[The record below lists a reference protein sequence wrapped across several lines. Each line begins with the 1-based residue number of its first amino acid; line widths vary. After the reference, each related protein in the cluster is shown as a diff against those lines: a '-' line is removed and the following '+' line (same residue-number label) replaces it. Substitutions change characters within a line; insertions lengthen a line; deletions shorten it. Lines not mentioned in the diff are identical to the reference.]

1 MADLVRY
8 MPELAGEEAQHVG
21 NILSGMTD
29 EQAANFTFAYR
40 GQRRVEM
47 TFLLMTFFHIGRFYL
62 GQTGMAVGYLVTFSF
77 CFIGLIADLLNHK
90 KLIADYN
97 KAVADRLIT
106 VIGATGT
113 ATPYAPT
120 QQIPTAPPT
129 PTMVE
134 HPPAPSEQPI
144 ESVPPR
150 EATQESQL
158 TDTLFDTL
166 ERLADLHERGVLTDE
181 EFQAQKDRLLNP

>member
-8 MPELAGEEAQHVG
+8 MPELAGEEAQYVG
-21 NILSGMTD
+21 GILANMTD
-29 EQAANFTFAYR
+29 GEASYFTFAYR

-47 TFLLMTFFHIGRFYL
+47 TFLLMTIFHVGRFYL

-90 KLIADYN
+90 KLVADYN
-97 KAVADRLIT
+97 KAVADRLVAT
-106 VIGATGT
+106 IGVPGT

-120 QQIPTAPPT
+120 QQISPVPPT
-129 PTMVE
+129 PTTAE
-134 HPPAPSEQPI
+134 PAPSPPT
-144 ESVPPR
+144 ESEPVLPR
-150 EATQESQL
+150 ETAQEPQL

-166 ERLADLHERGVLTDE
+166 ERLADMHERGVLTDE